1 MYPQIIIKNV
11 PTKQKGG
18 VILVIKKGTKL
29 TDNPKD
35 STVKVRMDK
44 ETMKQLDEC
53 VEKLNSNRS
62 SVIRQGIKKIHDD
75 LEK

>member
-1 MYPQIIIKNV
+1 M
-11 PTKQKGG
+11 G
-18 VILVIKKGTKL
+18 IKKGTKL
-29 TDNPKD
+29 TDNPKNM
-35 STVKVRMDK
+35 TVKVRMDEKTIK
-44 ETMKQLDEC
+44 ELDEC